1 MIRILRNLKIF
12 EEMTKQGSTEQNQ
25 LDQDQEKF
33 QDLKPDQEQEKFQNL
48 APEPTRTRENFK
60 IFILGLNY
68 NFWGKI
74 IAMITIFGF

>member
-1 MIRILRNLKIF
+1 
-12 EEMTKQGSTEQNQ
+12 MTKQGSTEQNQ
-25 LDQDQEKF
+25 LDQDQEKL

-68 NFWGKI
+68 NF
-74 IAMITIFGF
+74 